1 MQLQRDVIPKVK
13 TNPMQNHYPA
23 NQLAQETSPYLLQ
36 HAHNPVAWHPWN
48 EGALELARSED
59 KPILLSIGY
68 SACHWCHVMAHE
80 SFEDSATAEKM
91 NSLFV
96 NIKVDREERPDLD
109 KIYQLAHQLL
119 SQRTGGWP
127 LTVFLNPIDLVP
139 FFTGTYFPNQSRH
152 NLPAFVSVLEKV
164 SNYYHENKHRLE
176 QGKESI
182 VKALNS
188 QSENKGEFSVL
199 DASLLTGVCKQIEYS
214 FDPQWGGFGGAPKF
228 PHATTLDFL
237 LRHHA
242 RSGDSV
248 ALNMALVSLRKMAE
262 GGIYDQIGGGFCR
275 YSVDA
280 EWNIPHFEKMLYDNG
295 PLLTLYSQAWQLTGE
310 DLFRK
315 VATQTAEWALREMQA
330 PEGAFYSSL
339 DADSEGEEGRFYSW
353 GRQDVKSLL
362 TDQEYELVSLHYGL
376 NETPNFEGRWHL
388 FVALPLETAATSLGV
403 DIKRAEDLLDSARKK
418 LFAQGQTRV
427 HPDRDEK
434 ILTSWNALMIKGLTI
449 AGRALGR
456 EDFTIAA
463 CQAFDF
469 LSKES
474 FQGGKL
480 LATWKE
486 GRARFPAYLDDY
498 AFLLD
503 AALELLQSRWDKSTL
518 NFAIILA
525 DNLCSRFQD
534 ETGGGFFF
542 TGHDHEEL
550 IHRTKSMA
558 DESMPAGNG
567 VAASALIRLGHFLGE
582 RRYSLAGEHTLKA
595 AIKGMRSYPL
605 AYSSML
611 SAFDEWSSPQQTIIL
626 RGSANIMED
635 WRRMA
640 LESYAPSRLCFAIPA
655 TETGLPGLLK
665 ERVATKTTGC
675 VAYVCQG
682 VECLPPVQSLE
693 KFKILLKDWPSLS

>member
-23 NQLAQETSPYLLQ
+23 NQLALETSPYLLQ

-48 EGALELARSED
+48 QDALELARSED

-80 SFEDSATAEKM
+80 SFEDNATAEKM

-199 DASLLTGVCKQIEYS
+199 DASLLTGVCKQIEYN

-228 PHATTLDFL
+228 PHSTTLDFL

-339 DADSEGEEGRFYSW
+339 DADSDGEEGRFYSW

-362 TDQEYELVSLHYGL
+362 TDQEYELLSLHYGL

-388 FVALPLETAATSLGV
+388 FVALPLETAAASLGV

-418 LFAQGQTRV
+418 LFAQRQTRV

-469 LSKES
+469 LSKEN

-525 DNLCSRFQD
+525 DNLCTRFQD
-534 ETGGGFFF
+534 ETGGGFYF
-542 TGHDHEEL
+542 TGDDHEEL

-582 RRYSLAGEHTLKA
+582 QRYSLAGEHTLKA

-626 RGSANIMED
+626 RGSANKMED

-640 LESYAPSRLCFAIPA
+640 LERYVPSRLCFAIPA

-665 ERVATKTTGC
+665 ERVATKTTDC
-675 VAYVCQG
+675 VAYACQG